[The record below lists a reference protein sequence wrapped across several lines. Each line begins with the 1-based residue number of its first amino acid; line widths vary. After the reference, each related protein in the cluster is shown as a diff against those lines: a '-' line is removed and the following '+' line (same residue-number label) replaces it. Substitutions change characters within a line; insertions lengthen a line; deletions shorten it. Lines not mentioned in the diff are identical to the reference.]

1 MVRLEALTG
10 RRAVVSAYTA
20 GTLLKASDGRRIVTS
35 GGQNLA
41 VNENGV
47 NKVTCRLTDI
57 TTRRFD

>member
-10 RRAVVSAYTA
+10 RRATMAAYTA

-35 GGQNLA
+35 SGQNLA

-47 NKVTCRLTDI
+47 NKVTCTLIDI
-57 TTRRFD
+57 TRRFD